1 MFYRRCYWVPQ
12 RSSDLPKF
20 TELVELWENTQP
32 PLFSLSWAV
41 SRRRCLDLCSN
52 CGERETCWPGQH
64 PRPEYKGKSFGR
76 LAQSPAVWSS
86 VNLSHGKLSCLP
98 SSEPPLLWLVPAS
111 SCCYY
116 IPVINSYFMFPPI
129 VLHCTFVVL
138 VPTFCVLLTFML
150 LKGGCVCGPLLC
162 SWTAPMKWN
171 LKPPVSRGTH
181 INHHFSPSLSLSLGP
196 LWLLYIFRTS
206 NPKSVCCFLNHWL
219 KCHLANINWAFI
231 ISKILW

>member
-1 MFYRRCYWVPQ
+1 MFYRPCYWVPQ

-32 PLFSLSWAV
+32 LLFSLSWAV

-52 CGERETCWPGQH
+52 CGERETCWPRQH

-116 IPVINSYFMFPPI
+116 IPVINSYFMFPP
-129 VLHCTFVVL
+129 
-138 VPTFCVLLTFML
+138 
-150 LKGGCVCGPLLC
+150 
-162 SWTAPMKWN
+162 TAPMKWN

-181 INHHFSPSLSLSLGP
+181 VNHHFSPSLSLSLGP
-196 LWLLYIFRTS
+196 LWLLYI
-206 NPKSVCCFLNHWL
+206 
-219 KCHLANINWAFI
+219 
-231 ISKILW
+231 